1 MSDDPHSRGGPP
13 SYVQHGAV
21 TPSQAERART
31 LVANEVD
38 GTLSTIALDPAGFP
52 FGSIVTYALDE
63 HGGPLV
69 LMSTLAEH
77 TRNLAAD
84 ARSSL
89 LVTAGGDG
97 AGRLAAARA
106 TLVGT
111 FERVAD
117 EAQDAATQRYLE
129 VHPRA
134 FWARFPDFAMYRL
147 DVRAI
152 RYVRGFGEMSWV
164 DPDGFAT
171 AEPDPLATAE
181 AGIVEHMNDD
191 HAASLLTLVGA
202 YLPVEGEVTAATMTS
217 CDRYG
222 FEVQLTLAPEQ
233 PGGDPGLAFGRIGF
247 EAPLTD
253 AGQARHAMVALVRD
267 AEASAERR

>member
-13 SYVQHGAV
+13 TYLQDGAG
-21 TPSQAERART
+21 TPTQAERART

-38 GTLSTIALDPAGFP
+38 GTLSTIAIEPAGFP
-52 FGSIVTYALDE
+52 FGSIVTYALDDE
-63 HGGPLV
+63 GAPLV

-84 ARSSL
+84 PRASL

-111 FERVAD
+111 FARVD
-117 EAQDAATQRYLE
+117 DDAQDDATARYLA
-129 VHPRA
+129 VHPQA
-134 FWARFPDFAMYRL
+134 FWARFPDFAMHRL
-147 DVRAI
+147 DVQAI

-164 DPDGFAT
+164 DPGAFAT
-171 AEPDPLATAE
+171 AEPDPVATSE
-181 AGIVEHMNDD
+181 AGIVAHMNDD
-191 HAASLLTLVGA
+191 HAESLVTMVDA
-202 YLPVEGEVTAATMTS
+202 FLPVEGEVTAATMTS

-222 FEVQLTLAPEQ
+222 FEVQLALAPTE
-233 PGGDPGLAFGRIGF
+233 PGGDAGMAFGRIGF
-247 EAPLTD
+247 VEPLTAAD
-253 AGQARHAMVALVRD
+253 EARHAMVVLVRN
-267 AEASAERR
+267 AQT